1 MNILL
6 DSKEHVKIG
15 DFGLATRQ
23 FFSKIAKKAAEEG
36 GTTSEGGG
44 TGGGGGGKSSDLTMV
59 SRYNQVNMRLLIEQN
74 VDTFEHYEYC

>member
-23 FFSKIAKKAAEEG
+23 FFSKIAKKGVEEG
-36 GTTSEGGG
+36 GTSEGGG
-44 TGGGGGGKSSDLTMV
+44 TGGGGGKSSDLTMV
-59 SRYNQVNMRLLIEQN
+59 SA
-74 VDTFEHYEYC
+74 